1 MYQIEFMSKIASE
14 IQQIVQE
21 IILLISRRSDKSR
34 INMIVNTQ
42 QYNQFQKIK
51 RVEIFMNFQIKN
63 RIRQFIQYDI

>member
-21 IILLISRRSDKSR
+21 IILIISRRSDKSR